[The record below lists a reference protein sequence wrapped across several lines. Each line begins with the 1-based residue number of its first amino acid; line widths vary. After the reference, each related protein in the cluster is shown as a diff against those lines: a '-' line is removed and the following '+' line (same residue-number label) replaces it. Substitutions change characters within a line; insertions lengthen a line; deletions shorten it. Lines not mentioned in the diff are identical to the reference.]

1 MKTRGLLIRVGVDT
15 SAKGGNWNAPCFKD
29 GRFCYVPIP
38 AGESSSRGSSFDH
51 TYAEFKPFVTAMDV
65 EWPDNLSGLCH
76 LDPDF
81 SHLSYGD
88 STKRALRIRRVLH
101 PGDFIVF
108 WSGLRLHG
116 TGNDRLICSIIGFF
130 RVAYT
135 INAHQVGLLDSH
147 RNAHTRYET
156 SMSTPDVVVFGSPS
170 ESGRLKKHIPIGESM
185 PARGWK
191 SPQQCVYPEYVRAW
205 GGLKNES
212 GSDLKHGYIQKSINP
227 PLFANGDKFLRWFM
241 RKRPKLVH
249 ANNV

>member
-15 SAKGGNWNAPCFKD
+15 SDIGGNWNAPCLKN

-38 AGESSSRGSSFDH
+38 AGKGSKKGSSFDH
-51 TYAEFKPFVTAMDV
+51 SYDEFSPFVTAMGV
-65 EWPDNLSGLCH
+65 EWPEKLSGLCH

-81 SHLSYGD
+81 SHLTYGD
-88 STKRALRIRRVLH
+88 STKRKLRISRVLR

-116 TGNDRLICSIIGFF
+116 TRNDELICSIVGFF
-130 RVAYT
+130 RVAYI

-147 RNAHTRYET
+147 RNAHTRYEP
-156 SMSTPDVVVFGSPS
+156 STTNPEVVVFGNPG
-170 ESGRLKKHIPIGESM
+170 ESGRLKKHIRIGKSDL
-185 PARGWK
+185 RGDWK
-191 SPQQCVYPEYVRAW
+191 LPQQCVDKDLLAEW
-205 GGLKNES
+205 GGLQNED

-227 PLFANGDKFLRWFM
+227 PLFANGNKFLRWFM
-241 RKRPKLVH
+241 RKQPKLVH